1 MTGRLKP
8 YDSRMPSKL
17 EMAVS
22 LGVVCIVTLLG
33 VLILMGAFAIHPSFK
48 VTLGM
53 ILIGYGFIR
62 FWMIRSRYRNLRRKE
77 EGRHKPPKEDEEN
90 LRNF

>member
-1 MTGRLKP
+1 
-8 YDSRMPSKL
+8 MPSKF
-17 EMAVS
+17 EMVFS

-62 FWMIRSRYRNLRRKE
+62 FWMLKSRYRSFRRKE
-77 EGRHKPPKEDEEN
+77 EGVHKPPKEDEEN

>member
-8 YDSRMPSKL
+8 YESRMPSRL

-22 LGVVCIVTLLG
+22 LGVVLIVTILG
-33 VLILMGAFAIHPSFK
+33 VLILLGAFAIHPSFK
-48 VTLGM
+48 VTLGI
-53 ILIGYGFIR
+53 ILIGYGLIR
-62 FWMIRSRYRNLRRKE
+62 LWMIKSRYRSLRRKE
-77 EGRHKPPKEDEEN
+77 EGGFKPPKEDEKN